1 MDKTTTWLIRAAS
14 LVVIVGGI
22 FFFLESE
29 NKTLMKIKSSFST
42 EYKQP
47 TNTTDERSNYLL
59 KNNEIHLKER
69 KYFMEAN
76 KCRDLQDP
84 TKDIYFD
91 QSYRECMESKGYD
104 PYESSK

>member
-1 MDKTTTWLIRAAS
+1 MDKTTTWLVRGAS

-42 EYKQP
+42 KSSQP
-47 TNTTDERSNYLL
+47 KIPTDKYYYLD
-59 KNNEIHLKER
+59 LKEK
-69 KYFMEAN
+69 KYFIEAN
-76 KCRDLQDP
+76 KCRDSQDT
-84 TKDIYFD
+84 TKDEYFD

>member
-42 EYKQP
+42 E
-47 TNTTDERSNYLL
+47 
-59 KNNEIHLKER
+59 
-69 KYFMEAN
+69 
-76 KCRDLQDP
+76 
-84 TKDIYFD
+84 
-91 QSYRECMESKGYD
+91 SK
-104 PYESSK
+104 